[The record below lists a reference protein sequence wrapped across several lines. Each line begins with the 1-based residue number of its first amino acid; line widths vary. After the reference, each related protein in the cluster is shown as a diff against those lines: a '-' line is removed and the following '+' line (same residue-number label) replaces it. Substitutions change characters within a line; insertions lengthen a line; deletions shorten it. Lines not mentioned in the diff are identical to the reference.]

1 MIRTPRRQNGTGQG
15 FNRHAALGQDGLNR
29 GQFLVELQFGR
40 AEILV
45 VSGLAKVLGGLDHT
59 DTARGFSDVDDPLG
73 KVLLIGVRR
82 LFVARHLEAHRG
94 HFLENPLQRLEH
106 ARHVIGQV
114 GLSTTLAEHLGQL
127 FLDRLG
133 DACDVLGHAF
143 GGRGVIGLGGRHEF
157 AQRLGPIVQP
167 HLFGSIG
174 EAIDLAPRDLER
186 RLGGIARRL
195 DQRGQLVHGV
205 IHHVREDLAVT
216 RFLKAAG
223 FRRRGRDGLNH
234 GSHAT
239 GATTVDGHHLRTVAL
254 GGFGGRFRLG
264 FVFGNRDAF
273 ALVLKDIVIV
283 VTAARAVIVG
293 GQFAQHAERIH
304 QTRGGGCGGLGGRV
318 ITGGL
323 FGLFGGLF
331 SGCVVGRLGLFRL
344 ILGGLCRRGGFF
356 GLRDFLTGATRD
368 RRLELIVQI
377 FGRCGIHVRAVGGG
391 FLQHVAQHVAR
402 IEQHLKDALIQRH
415 AIVTHQTDQ
424 VLGKVGAAFDHGQAQ
439 NPRVPLERVNR
450 TEKGTDMFRLIP
462 FAILKRQQ
470 RLFHRVE
477 GLAAIICEKGP
488 DFVHF
493 VRHRLRCLSV
503 RSHVP
508 RGVFQIP
515 HLWGA
520 DDQAAIKDRM
530 TRVSSSPVFSCKSW
544 DTVPDGFA
552 TTPSA
557 PSSRALAAWGEP
569 DTVTEDNMQILARV
583 RSLAWRRNSNPS
595 ITGISMSKR
604 IRSTSGF
611 SSSLSNASWPL
622 FACAIMV
629 KSGSVLRKLEIYSR
643 IIAASST
650 TITL

>member
-1 MIRTPRRQNGTGQG
+1 M
-15 FNRHAALGQDGLNR
+15 
-29 GQFLVELQFGR
+29 
-40 AEILV
+40 
-45 VSGLAKVLGGLDHT
+45 
-59 DTARGFSDVDDPLG
+59 
-73 KVLLIGVRR
+73 IGVRR
-82 LFVARHLEAHRG
+82 FFIARHLEAHRG
-94 HFLENPLQRLEH
+94 HFLENALQRLEH
-106 ARHVIGQV
+106 AGHVIGQI
-114 GLSTTLAEHLGQL
+114 GLSAALAKHLGQL

-133 DACDVLGHAF
+133 DACDILGHTF
-143 GGRGVIGLGGRHEF
+143 GGRGVVGLGRRHEF
-157 AQRLGPIVQP
+157 AQRLGPIVQT

-174 EAIDLAPRDLER
+174 EAIDLAPRNLQR
-186 RLGGIARRL
+186 RLGGVPRRL
-195 DQRGQLVHGV
+195 DQRGQFLHGV
-205 IHHVREDLAVT
+205 IHHVREDLAIA

-234 GSHAT
+234 GGHAT
-239 GATTVDGHHLRTVAL
+239 GATAVDGNHLRTVAL

-264 FVFGNRDAF
+264 FVLGDRNTF
-273 ALVLKDIVIV
+273 ALVLKDVVVV
-283 VTAARAVIVG
+283 VTTARAVIIG

-304 QTRGGGCGGLGGRV
+304 QTCGGCCGGLGGRV
-318 ITGGL
+318 IACGLLGGL
-323 FGLFGGLF
+323 FRSLLGGRV
-331 SGCVVGRLGLFRL
+331 GGRLGLLRL
-344 ILGGLCRRGGFF
+344 LLGGLGRRGGFF
-356 GLRDFLTGATRD
+356 GLREFLTGATRD

-377 FGRCGIHVRAVGGG
+377 FGRCGIHVRTVGGG
-391 FLQHVAQHVAR
+391 FFQHITQHIAR

-415 AIVTHQTDQ
+415 AIVAHQTDQ

-450 TEKGTDMFRLIP
+450 TEKGADMFRLVA
-462 FAILKRQQ
+462 FTILKRQQ

-530 TRVSSSPVFSCKSW
+530 TRVSSSPVFSCRSW